1 MLESKAKQA
10 IEIANHLSA
19 QFKEKAPLFYYQ
31 LSTVI
36 TAPPVVYHVKS
47 EAKKYTEL
55 AYEKLLSR
63 VGKDDYRTLKIQF
76 TLASVKTADRKFNQV
91 IELYE
96 GLISSVTSQMETSH
110 PYELAA
116 RSSIDSVIRNGAATV
131 YIAFQHSLPS
141 WIKIDQS
148 IEMLIDTHKEQM
160 VSTIEKPN
168 SFEQFQSIK
177 SSKRV

>member
-1 MLESKAKQA
+1 MASGRVSKFDAK
-10 IEIANHLSA
+10 IE
-19 QFKEKAPLFYYQ
+19 Y
-31 LSTVI
+31 
-36 TAPPVVYHVKS
+36 
-47 EAKKYTEL
+47 
-55 AYEKLLSR
+55 
-63 VGKDDYRTLKIQF
+63 
-76 TLASVKTADRKFNQV
+76 
-91 IELYE
+91 
-96 GLISSVTSQMETSH
+96 
-110 PYELAA
+110 
-116 RSSIDSVIRNGAATV
+116 IDSVIRNGAATV